1 MSTQTLRM
9 SASHGSMRPSSSSA
23 AVGGPNPPRD
33 HRRERRKPAIATS
46 TSPSS
51 FGGIVNSASAS
62 TFQRARSPSPTSSTR
77 LEENYLAIKRRTHR
91 RSYFDHYPER
101 SARRREKAREE
112 VEDRRSEGM
121 ELQPPLLMG
130 SVGVATADR
139 DEEEDEGDTFETFG
153 RTTMR
158 KSLSVGG
165 GEASSSSLARL
176 SRKGKEQNELFSSEV
191 FDRDQIR
198 EGGGV
203 AFPTIGDAQRQPYAR
218 EDASSSLHPQPKSST
233 STTTQSRNFIT
244 PKAAV
249 VPYGAYRDDVPTL
262 RYSYS
267 TYSSSQT
274 QGETLTPPQTPV
286 EPSARG
292 LIHVVV
298 APVPGV
304 EAMDA
309 LVDGMDG
316 SDEDELFKRLQSSTS
331 KRSVPSHHPLYA
343 PPLPQPPPGIVLGR
357 GYPARKVSLSS
368 ESDDDEELQVRS
380 TTFGG
385 KERSSAKRRH
395 EGGRTASSSTILADM
410 SDRGHQRPSTASTYT
425 QEEHERVPPPSI
437 DEIIRKHTAVP
448 PHLPSYIAKKQ
459 PNGQSQS
466 RPTTGTKS
474 LIPSNVR
481 HDRRQE
487 PSLSDSEPEPLTPSE
502 EAALVARSSI
512 DSVTAEVQ
520 QSLRLHKTQEQSAAS
535 SAATSNASMSQED
548 TPSNTKRLSHYS
560 SKTSRSA
567 GGCDQS
573 IRSGSA
579 SASTSNGVGANSG
592 SPALMSDPEL
602 PLDLLALQHSNG
614 KRAKQDSQKE
624 AIATYLRS
632 ARMTTLL
639 KLTRRPHAST
649 NRPLTVSLSDLGSAT
664 GFPLVV
670 FLGLGCVRYV
680 MGLYDEMA
688 ECLGLRLITIDRW
701 GLGRTDVPPTS
712 ASRGVPEWTTV
723 VEEVL
728 DRLNIDKC
736 AVMAHS
742 AGAPYALS
750 FASRNPQR
758 IVGDICLLAPWVGGG
773 AGGGYRW
780 LRYIPN
786 GLLKT
791 AQAAEWKIQAW
802 MIGKPPKI
810 TYEGIGY
817 NINTP
822 VSSAAYNIDSS
833 GHFVRARDQNPSF
846 DEEEEYDET
855 PDFSSRAS
863 IKRGKS
869 SASVKSSPYTV
880 GVAAS
885 AKSRPSISSGNTFSD
900 YDDLADFN
908 GRFDSQSTFERRRT
922 RAAST
927 DGHTSCNEQGSASVT
942 RKRPSKGFLRI
953 WKGLPHNNPGPVP
966 PLPNIDTT
974 LNEQQSPQTPQPKR
988 KLKSLKSISSIK
1000 SRSSTTTNVPARPR
1014 TAEKSPVLPEQDF
1027 ETSLQFAVDEFGLKD
1042 ASNTDLTSEPPNR
1055 PRLDLDTKVAL
1066 PHVSAYSAGSVDTKN
1081 GLASASSVINRPPYG
1096 PRASGRRSIS
1106 FTSTTS
1112 ASQSLFGRPPL
1123 PQIPRT
1129 LGRSS
1134 TASSPRKENGE
1145 SFQVAM
1151 GNALIAASHAESA
1164 RGTHPDLLQILNHEQ
1179 RPWGFSYAR
1188 YPHRVRVWY
1197 GDKDERIAADAVK
1210 WMEGAMGQDRCR
1222 VTVVKGADH
1231 GLMYRTNVVVDVL
1244 EEVCEAWAAS
1254 VHGSSRKREYSSRS
1268 EPITPSGLELGSDP
1282 FKFF

>member
-9 SASHGSMRPSSSSA
+9 SASHGSIRPSSSSA
-23 AVGGPNPPRD
+23 AVGGSNLPRD

-46 TSPSS
+46 ISPSS
-51 FGGIVNSASAS
+51 FGGIVSSASAS
-62 TFQRARSPSPTSSTR
+62 TFRRAISPSPTSPTR
-77 LEENYLAIKRRTHR
+77 LEENYLAVKRRTHR

-101 SARRREKAREE
+101 SAHRRQKAREE
-112 VEDRRSEGM
+112 VEDRCEGM
-121 ELQPPLLMG
+121 ELQPPLLAE

-139 DEEEDEGDTFETFG
+139 DEEEDEDDTFETFG
-153 RTTMR
+153 RTTIR

-165 GEASSSSLARL
+165 GEVYSSSLAGL
-176 SRKGKEQNELFSSEV
+176 SRKGKERNELSSSEM

-203 AFPTIGDAQRQPYAR
+203 AFPTIGDAQRQLCAR
-218 EDASSSLHPQPKSST
+218 EDASSLHPQSSKSST
-233 STTTQSRNFIT
+233 STTHPRKFIT

-274 QGETLTPPQTPV
+274 QSETLTPPQTPV
-286 EPSARG
+286 EPSVRG
-292 LIHVVV
+292 PIHVVV
-298 APVPGV
+298 AAPVPGV

-357 GYPARKVSLSS
+357 GYPARKGSLSS

-395 EGGRTASSSTILADM
+395 EGGRTASSSTILAEM
-410 SDRGHQRPSTASTYT
+410 SDHGHPRPSSASTLT

-466 RPTTGTKS
+466 RPAPGTKS
-474 LIPSNVR
+474 PIPSNVG

-520 QSLRLHKTQEQSAAS
+520 QSLRLHKPQEPSAAS
-535 SAATSNASMSQED
+535 SAATSNTSMSQED
-548 TPSNTKRLSHYS
+548 TPSNSKRYS
-560 SKTSRSA
+560 YYGSKASRSG

-579 SASTSNGVGANSG
+579 SASTSNGVGVGSG

-602 PLDLLALQHSNG
+602 PLDLLALQQSNG

-701 GLGRTDVPPTS
+701 GLGRTDVPSTS

-810 TYEGIGY
+810 THEGIGY
-817 NINTP
+817 NVNTP
-822 VSSAAYNIDSS
+822 VSSATYNINSS
-833 GHFVRARDQNPSF
+833 GHFVRARDQKPSF
-846 DEEEEYDET
+846 DEEEEYDEM

-880 GVAAS
+880 GVS
-885 AKSRPSISSGNTFSD
+885 TSTKSRPSISSGNTFSD

-908 GRFDSQSTFERRRT
+908 GCFDSQSTFERRRT

-927 DGHTSCNEQGSASVT
+927 DGHSSCNEQGSGSVT
-942 RKRPSKGFLRI
+942 RKRSSKGFLRI

-966 PLPNIDTT
+966 PLPDIDTT
-974 LNEQQSPQTPQPKR
+974 LNQQQSPQTPQPKR
-988 KLKSLKSISSIK
+988 KLRSLKSISSIK
-1000 SRSSTTTNVPARPR
+1000 SRSSTTTSVRTRPR

-1042 ASNTDLTSEPPNR
+1042 TSNTDLTSGPPDR

-1066 PHVSAYSAGSVDTKN
+1066 PHVPAYSAGSVDTRN
-1081 GLASASSVINRPPYG
+1081 GLAPAPSVVNRLPYG
-1096 PRASGRRSIS
+1096 PRAGGRRSIS

-1112 ASQSLFGRPPL
+1112 APQSLFGRPPL
-1123 PQIPRT
+1123 PQMPRT

-1222 VTVVKGADH
+1222 VTAVKGADH

-1244 EEVCEAWAAS
+1244 EEVREAWATS
-1254 VHGSSRKREYSSRS
+1254 MHGSSRKREYSSRS
-1268 EPITPSGLELGSDP
+1268 EPIMPSGLELGPDP